1 MALNIFSN
9 AGESKYK
16 LIILGL
22 LTLATLFV
30 AFNVNIV
37 LGLDVVYTHLF
48 YIPIILAGI
57 WFYKKAVYVA
67 LFFGAFHILIN
78 YTVSGTFIYG
88 TFFRAAFFLLIAYI
102 VGAIAEKKD
111 HLYAELKISENRLRQ
126 TRDTLEQRV
135 RERTE
140 ELYAIN
146 ESLKKEIVERKN
158 IEKALKK
165 SRAILARAQSIAHVG
180 NWAWDLKAG
189 KQQWSDEVFR
199 IFSRQPQ
206 DFQPTVDW
214 LISSVYPEDRELVH
228 RTMEEALHENKL
240 FSIDYRIVLSD
251 GSIRYVNSVA
261 DKYRR
266 GLDGNPI
273 WLYGIIQ
280 DITGRKR
287 VEDERLQL
295 ANRIILLLDSTG
307 EGIYGIDLNGRCT
320 FINRSAAK
328 MLGYTPEEVLGKGTH
343 KLFHYRRKDGS
354 PYPEDECP
362 NVRTMKYG
370 HGYRISDEVFW
381 RRDRTSF
388 PVEYSSYPIMDKG
401 LIQGAVIVFD
411 DITERKQVEE
421 ALLESKAWAE
431 LYVDIMAHDI
441 SNIDQAI
448 MGYLE
453 LALDTLNINEKQ
465 KELIAEPIE
474 LVKSSTR
481 LIENVKK
488 LQRLKAGEIPRIKVD
503 VGRLLSEVIAEYSH
517 VPGRHVEI
525 NYRPITGCMVMA
537 NALLKDLFSNI
548 VGNAVKHSKG
558 SLTINI
564 TVSKTVENGREYC
577 RVDIEDNG
585 PGISDELKKKLF
597 REPRKD
603 KVKAERRGLGLQLV
617 NALVQI
623 FEGKVWV
630 EDRVPGDHTKGSRF
644 IVYLPVLAGGAHPD
658 RDK

>member
-1 MALNIFSN
+1 MGINILSN
-9 AGESKYK
+9 VGESRYK
-16 LIILGL
+16 LIILSI
-22 LTLATLFV
+22 LTLAALFI
-30 AFNVNIV
+30 AINVNVV
-37 LGLDVVYTHLF
+37 LGLDVIYTHLF
-48 YIPIILAGI
+48 YIPIIIAGI
-57 WFYKKAVYVA
+57 WFHKKAVYVA
-67 LFFGAFHILIN
+67 LFLGAFHILIN
-78 YTVSGTFIYG
+78 YAVSGTFIYG

-111 HLYAELKISENRLRQ
+111 YLYAELKTSENQLRQ
-126 TRDTLEQRV
+126 MRNTLEQRV
-135 RERTE
+135 RERTG
-140 ELYAIN
+140 ELNAIN
-146 ESLKKEIVERKN
+146 ESLKKEIAERTN
-158 IEKALKK
+158 VEKALKK

-199 IFSRQPQ
+199 IFGRQPQ

-214 LISSVYPEDRELVH
+214 LISSVHPEDRELVH

-240 FSIDYRIVLSD
+240 FNIDYRIVLSD
-251 GSIRYVNSVA
+251 GSIRGVNSVA

-266 GLDGNPI
+266 DPDGNPI

-287 VEDERLQL
+287 VEDERLRL

-307 EGIYGIDLNGRCT
+307 EGIYGIDLDGRCT

-328 MLGYTPEEVLGKGTH
+328 MLGYTPEEVLGKGMH

-381 RRDRTSF
+381 RRDGTSF
-388 PVEYSSYPIMDKG
+388 PVEYSSYPIIDKG
-401 LIQGAVIVFD
+401 VIQGAVIVFD
-411 DITERKQVEE
+411 DITERKQAEE
-421 ALLESKAWAE
+421 ALLESKSQAE

-503 VGRLLSEVIAEYSH
+503 VGRALSEVIAEYSH
-517 VPGRHVEI
+517 VQGRHVEI

-558 SLTINI
+558 PLIINI

-597 REPRKD
+597 KEPRKD

-617 NALVQI
+617 NVLVQI
-623 FEGKVWV
+623 FEGKVWA
-630 EDRVPGDHTKGSRF
+630 EDRVPQDHTKGVRF
-644 IVYLPVLAGGAHPD
+644 VVMLPIVE
-658 RDK
+658 